1 MFRRVSV
8 YDQPDS
14 ALTKRRNLLSRRGTV
29 NEFGA
34 SLTGRVSG
42 SEQAGSITHRDPCRE
57 RRQTITQMDNVKGE
71 TSGIS
76 IMVQR
81 RPSAD
86 SVSSIESVDYNDNKT
101 QTKKP
106 VAKESSLDSTKY
118 EHAVP
123 DLLIGTDA
131 RKRRASEQLL
141 AAANLSD
148 DIRTLDQMFRMMRA
162 LQQKEDR
169 VKSPSPLSS
178 YEQIIVR
185 RQSVGQVRIVP
196 FSKWQFLK

>member
-1 MFRRVSV
+1 MFRRVNV
-8 YDQPDS
+8 IGQPDHT
-14 ALTKRRNLLSRRGTV
+14 LTKRRNLLSRRGTV
-29 NEFGA
+29 NEFGP

-86 SVSSIESVDYNDNKT
+86 SVSSIESLDYNDNKT
-101 QTKKP
+101 KTKRP
-106 VAKESSLDSTKY
+106 VARESSLQY